1 MNRSFDKNNALLTI
15 HSLKT
20 YFFTLKALI
29 KAVDDVT
36 FHLYPRETLG
46 IVGESGC
53 GKTVT
58 ALSIMRL
65 FPSPPGKI
73 VEGEILFEGRNLIE
87 LSESEMRRIRGNRIS
102 MIFQEPMTSLN
113 PVFPI
118 GDQIME
124 SFVLHQGL
132 TRREARMRT
141 IEMLSLVGIPS
152 PEKRVDEFPH
162 QMSGGMQQRVMIAM
176 ALSCRPQLLIA
187 DEPTTAL
194 DVTIQAQILDL
205 MIKLKEQ
212 MGTAI
217 ILITHNLGVIAQM
230 AERVLVMYAG
240 KVVEEASIKAIFDD
254 PKHPYTK
261 GLLHSIP
268 KIDQATTVEKER
280 LQEIPGVVPSLFHI
294 PKGCSFHPRCQWTVE
309 ICREEPPGF
318 VQVEKDHFCRCWLL
332 ER

>member
-1 MNRSFDKNNALLTI
+1 MNRSREDKPLLTI
-15 HSLKT
+15 NSLKT

-36 FHLYPRETLG
+36 FGLFPRETLG

-58 ALSIMRL
+58 ALSVMRL

-87 LSESEMRRIRGNRIS
+87 LPESEMRRIRGNRIS

-124 SFVLHQGL
+124 SFVLHQRL
-132 TRREARMRT
+132 TKREAKMRA

-152 PEKRVDEFPH
+152 PKRRINEYPH
-162 QMSGGMQQRVMIAM
+162 QMSGGMRQRVMIAM
-176 ALSCRPQLLIA
+176 ALSCRPELLIA

-240 KVVEEASIKAIFDD
+240 KVVEEASVKDIFDH
-254 PKHPYTK
+254 PKHPYTE

-268 KIDQATTVEKER
+268 QIDQAYTLEKER
-280 LQEIPGVVPSLFHI
+280 LQEIPGVVPSLFHV
-294 PKGCSFHPRCQWTVE
+294 PKGCSFHPRCQRTME
-309 ICREEPPGF
+309 ICRREPPGLF
-318 VQVEKDHFCRCWLL
+318 RVEQNHFSRCWLV